1 MALSPNFTCAQNVLY
16 PNIIIAADTSTG
28 SDGAISQR
36 RIYCQDR
43 EGNYLVPSG
52 TTTTY
57 TQWAY
62 VDSSISLNILTQ
74 DMALSIRVDWLN
86 SSNVVLYTLTQQF
99 CFPLYNQ
106 QFLYELVQLQ
116 GLTPSI
122 PQDTNYDANL
132 AILWTSVRGAINAV
146 EVGDDISASQASL
159 DRGTFLRLNQNLYF

>member
-1 MALSPNFTCAQNVLY
+1 MAISPAFSVAQNVLY
-16 PNIIIAADTSTG
+16 PNIIIATDDSTG
-28 SDGAISQR
+28 SDGAISKR
-36 RIYCQDR
+36 RIYCQDS

-52 TTTTY
+52 ITTDY
-57 TQWAY
+57 SEWAY
-62 VDSSISLNILTQ
+62 ADASISLNILTE
-74 DMALSIRVDWLN
+74 DKALSVRTDWLN

-146 EVGDDISASQASL
+146 EIGSDIAASQASL
-159 DRGTFLRLNQNLYF
+159 NRGTYLRLNQNLYF